1 MCGLTINFKV
11 IALNQH
17 ERARQKNVHANF
29 VTTFHNVYGIV
40 EKTNCDMCQHVWK
53 EFPITRN
60 KNTLD
65 WLHRQ
70 TNKYKA
76 TQYKLEQIMFLLF
89 MDKDEK
95 IYEMTND
102 NTSSLLIVC

>member
-60 KNTLD
+60 KNV
-65 WLHRQ
+65 
-70 TNKYKA
+70 K
-76 TQYKLEQIMFLLF
+76 
-89 MDKDEK
+89 EK
-95 IYEMTND
+95 FSAAYFSHFYGLWEIK
-102 NTSSLLIVC
+102 